1 MRKYLGCF
9 VLVACV
15 LTLVSGCGSSST
27 ASYTATS
34 EAGKAAGDNDYEGYI
49 TAEEAVADDDVA
61 TRGNSGNTVSAGSD
75 TSEDQKI
82 VYTCNL
88 DIETEEYEDTKDT
101 IKSKISEYE
110 CIVSYENESDSDRYW
125 YYANKSDVASMSLYL
140 SVMVPADKY
149 EAFVNDVS
157 STGKVLSKDMSADN
171 ITRTYNDTKAYVTS
185 LETELEKL
193 QNMMEKAT
201 EIEDMLAIEDRI
213 TEVETQL
220 NQYKSDLDYLERNVR
235 YSTVNI
241 SVEEV
246 KEYTPTT
253 LPAQTFGER
262 ITETFRESW
271 DAFGTFWQ
279 NFLVVLIFMLPFLI
293 IIAIVLIVIFTIIKK
308 VKKKRAAKKNPG
320 IMAGQTKN
328 GTTEKTKNQVTNE
341 TPDISDKKDN

>member
-1 MRKYLGCF
+1 
-9 VLVACV
+9 
-15 LTLVSGCGSSST
+15 
-27 ASYTATS
+27 
-34 EAGKAAGDNDYEGYI
+34 
-49 TAEEAVADDDVA
+49 
-61 TRGNSGNTVSAGSD
+61 
-75 TSEDQKI
+75 
-82 VYTCNL
+82 
-88 DIETEEYEDTKDT
+88 
-101 IKSKISEYE
+101 
-110 CIVSYENESDSDRYW
+110 
-125 YYANKSDVASMSLYL
+125 MSLYL

-279 NFLVVLIFMLPFLI
+279 NFLVVLIFLLPFLI

-308 VKKKRAAKKNPG
+308 VKKKRAAKNNPG
-320 IMAGQTKN
+320 VMAGQTKN
-328 GTTEKTKNQVTNE
+328 GTTTEKT
-341 TPDISDKKDN
+341 DKTTSERQKK